1 MSSSDMPYESHSSTS
16 VACNACIQPRGC
28 GDASAADESGSLPNV
43 MGQAPVPTSMGDV
56 QAHDMV
62 ISSVAEPVSGEPVA
76 ANAQGTAHETVA
88 VVSAESAPCPRC
100 TTKNG
105 LHTCGKQRSRISVK
119 PAGDRAKRSRA
130 QPASSD
136 AAGNASTE
144 HAGARQDSIDLTS
157 HCTMC
162 EWRVR

>member
-76 ANAQGTAHETVA
+76 ANAQGTAHDTVA
-88 VVSAESAPCPRC
+88 VVSAGSAACELCR
-100 TTKNG
+100 TGNWRQGK
-105 LHTCGKQRSRISVK
+105 HTCGKRRGSANVA
-119 PAGDRAKRSRA
+119 PANDRAKRSRA

-136 AAGNASTE
+136 PAGNASTE
-144 HAGARQDSIDLTS
+144 QQSGS
-157 HCTMC
+157 
-162 EWRVR
+162 